1 VKHDFNEIELAFN
14 FVSSNQPET
23 NYAILN
29 LETGDIYYKSD
40 MIDEEEFPED
50 IEESDDYI
58 WIPHKNDLDLGKELV
73 FAFARECIPEQF
85 NEIKGF
91 FRHKGAYANLK
102 NLLRR
107 IGKLKE
113 WETFEN
119 DAMIKALK
127 EWCCE
132 NEIEIE

>member
-1 VKHDFNEIELAFN
+1 MKHNFSEIELAFN

-29 LETGDIYYKSD
+29 LETGEIYYKSD

-50 IEESDDYI
+50 IEESDNYI
-58 WIPHKNDLDLGKELV
+58 WIPHKNELDLRKDLV
-73 FAFARECIPEQF
+73 FAFARQCIPEKF
-85 NEIKGF
+85 DEIKGF
-91 FRHKGAYANLK
+91 FRQKGAYSKYKDLLNL
-102 NLLRR
+102 
-107 IGKLKE
+107 IGKSKE

-119 DAMIKALK
+119 DATIKALK
-127 EWCCE
+127 EWCFE